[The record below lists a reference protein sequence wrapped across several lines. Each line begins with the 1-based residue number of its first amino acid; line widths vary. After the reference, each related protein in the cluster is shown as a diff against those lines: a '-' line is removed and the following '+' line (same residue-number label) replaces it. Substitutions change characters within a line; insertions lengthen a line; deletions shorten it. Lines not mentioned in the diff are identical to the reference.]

1 MILQDIME
9 THIMTNLAIWC
20 ELNQNWRNNM
30 IKKYKAFLKD
40 EKRTVDVDVIFFETE
55 VVKVTDNN
63 FYQFED
69 IILMQSTGLHDSTKF
84 EDLSVEEQEDW
95 LGSGKS
101 ADEWQGRWIFE
112 GDIVEII
119 YDREP
124 FIGVVVYDLGE
135 TDFKAT
141 NGNED
146 YSNNFQYLTVGESI
160 EVIGNIYQNQ
170 ELLGE

>member
-1 MILQDIME
+1 
-9 THIMTNLAIWC
+9 
-20 ELNQNWRNNM
+20 M

-69 IILMQSTGLHDSTKF
+69 IILMQSTGLHDDTNFK
-84 EDLSVEEQEDW
+84 DLSEKEQEEW
-95 LGSGKS
+95 LESGKS
-101 ADEWQGRWIFE
+101 ADEWQGREIFE

-119 YDREP
+119 YDWKP
-124 FIGVVVYDLGE
+124 FTGVVVYDLEE

-141 NGNED
+141 NNHED
-146 YSNNFQYLTVGESI
+146 YGNNFQYLTVGESI
-160 EVIGNIYQNQ
+160 EVIGNVHQHP
-170 ELLGE
+170 ELLEDV

>member
-1 MILQDIME
+1 MIPKF
-9 THIMTNLAIWC
+9 
-20 ELNQNWRNNM
+20 R
-30 IKKYKAFLKD
+30 AFLKD
-40 EKRTVDVDVIFFETE
+40 TKKIVGVAAIFFDNEVIKTE
-55 VVKVTDNN
+55 NDD

-69 IILMQSTGLHDSTKF
+69 IILMQSTGLHDNTKF
-84 EDLSVEEQEDW
+84 KDLSNEEQEEW
-95 LGSGKS
+95 LESGKT
-101 ADEWQGRWIFE
+101 ADEWQGKEVFQ

-119 YDREP
+119 YDGES

-160 EVIGNIYQNQ
+160 EVIGNIYENP
-170 ELLGE
+170 ELLDDKLKGRYRK